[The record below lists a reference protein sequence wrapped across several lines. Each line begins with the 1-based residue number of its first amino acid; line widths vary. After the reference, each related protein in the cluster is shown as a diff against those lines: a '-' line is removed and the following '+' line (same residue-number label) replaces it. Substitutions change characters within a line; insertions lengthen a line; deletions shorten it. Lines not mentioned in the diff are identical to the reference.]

1 VPREG
6 EALCE
11 DAPLFRFLQFSSAQT
26 ALGSS
31 FLASPRHSAVWDGA
45 HRAARSASE
54 RLVPTMST
62 RRRRRDEKGTTR
74 LHDQVAARLRG
85 IGCGPLR
92 EWGEAAV
99 DTAMPTSMTWACT
112 RSRAAYGQMDPQNRA
127 SWVRERTSSLQR

>member
-11 DAPLFRFLQFSSAQT
+11 DAPFFRFLQFSSAQT

-31 FLASPRHSAVWDGA
+31 FLASPRHSAVGM
-45 HRAARSASE
+45 ARVGP
-54 RLVPTMST
+54 LDLGLNGWCPTMST
-62 RRRRRDEKGTTR
+62 RRRRRDKKRTTR

-99 DTAMPTSMTWACT
+99 DTAMPTSI
-112 RSRAAYGQMDPQNRA
+112 RSSP
-127 SWVRERTSSLQR
+127 